1 MNEPSFREDF
11 RRSLRPLARL
21 IGAVPVPSMS
31 LPGILG
37 TYLLPEDDADFTTAY
52 KIVPSIQFAIE
63 FYQSVIA
70 GTPLRFYAGVGDAR
84 KEIERAPG
92 NIVELWQT
100 ANSEDTGFDLIEQ
113 LVGSLETH
121 GKAFLFKDYLGTS
134 TVRQFW
140 MLFPPDVRPVPA
152 KVGRGV
158 VEYEVRSGNSIVRVP
173 RQQIV
178 HFKRYDPDF
187 GYNGLSRLSSLRL
200 AYETQRDAARFHRE
214 FFRRGGT
221 VAGHY
226 STEQS
231 LDDDDIERLK
241 KDVEQRYQGPE
252 NAWKPVVL
260 PRKLQYVRAGLTF
273 DEMQFVESEK
283 ITTTQ
288 VLRLFKIHP
297 ILACENVSAGLNSDV
312 ASTAMMIALRFG
324 IMPACQRIVST
335 LNERLLASGEFGRD
349 VSCEF
354 DFSKDPVLVEA
365 WLKNAEAWTKAT
377 GAPVASRAQARE
389 RLELDEEG
397 DPESLHE
404 LLVPISLMT
413 ESERGE
419 EPEVPPTTSPL
430 PPAAP
435 PAEGEEEE
443 PETEARNPAKGSRP
457 QARMSRDAIR
467 RRNERLLRLSERRV
481 RAEALRIF
489 RTQRTRVVAAIEA
502 QGEEKAGEPRSVSRV
517 YDVEAILANLEDP
530 GDRRRVRRLIRAIVE
545 DAGEKALADLAL
557 DVAFALT
564 DREIVEWIESKA
576 AKFVSN
582 INETTRER
590 LREAIAEAST
600 DGGTLGE
607 IVSAVDEVFAGRRGN
622 AETIA
627 RTETAPAFN
636 YGATAAWK
644 QSGVVGTKV
653 WLTAGDEAVR
663 EAHAAAEGQEVPL
676 DADFSVGGESLAFPG
691 DPGGSVGN
699 IANCRCTCA
708 PGAIATGETAEV
720 AVPAAIRARL
730 GGGAGLAKRNG
741 DGRLLTVEEFLA
753 GR

>member
-1 MNEPSFREDF
+1 MSNTTFRDDF
-11 RRSLRPLARL
+11 RRSLRPIARL
-21 IGAVPVPSMS
+21 FGAVPVPNLS

-52 KIVPSIQFAIE
+52 KIVPTIQFAIE
-63 FYQSVIA
+63 FYQTVIA
-70 GTPLRFYAGVGDAR
+70 GTPLRFYVGRGDAR

-92 NIVELWQT
+92 NIVEVWQN
-100 ANSEDTGFDLIEQ
+100 ANTEDTGFDLIEQ

-121 GKAFLFKDYLGTS
+121 GKAYLFKDYLGSS
-134 TVRQFW
+134 TVQQFW
-140 MLFPPDVRPVPA
+140 MLYPPDVRPVPA
-152 KVGRGV
+152 RVGRGI
-158 VEYEVRSGNSIVRVP
+158 VEYEVRNGNSIVRVP

-200 AYETQRDAARFHRE
+200 SYETQRDAARFHRE

-260 PRKLQYVRAGLTF
+260 PRKLQFVRAGLTF
-273 DEMQFVESEK
+273 AEMQFVESEK
-283 ITTTQ
+283 LTTTQ

-297 ILACENVSAGLNSDV
+297 ILASENVSAGLNSDV

-324 IMPACQRIVST
+324 IFPACQRIVAT

-349 VSCEF
+349 VTCDF

-365 WLKNAEAWTKAT
+365 WLKNAAAWTNAT

-389 RLELDEEG
+389 RLELDEED
-397 DPESLHE
+397 DPESLRE

-419 EPEVPPTTSPL
+419 EPAVPPATSP
-430 PPAAP
+430 AP
-435 PAEGEEEE
+435 PAPSPAEDDGGAPESEGGKS
-443 PETEARNPAKGSRP
+443 PDRGSP
-457 QARMSRDAIR
+457 SQARTSRDAIR
-467 RRNERLLRLSERRV
+467 RRNDRLLKVSERRV

-489 RTQRTRVVAAIEA
+489 RGQRARIVAAVEA
-502 QGEEKAGEPRSVSRV
+502 QGEAKTGEPRSVSRV
-517 YDVEAILANLEDP
+517 YDLDAILADLDDP
-530 GDRRRVRRLIRAIVE
+530 NDRKRVKRLIRAIVE
-545 DAGEKALADLAL
+545 DSGAMAIADLAL
-557 DVAFALT
+557 DVAFDMT
-564 DREIVEWIESKA
+564 DREIAQWIEEKGA
-576 AKFVSN
+576 RFVTA
-582 INETTRER
+582 INETTRDR
-590 LREAIAEAST
+590 LRSAIAEAST

-607 IVSAVDEVFAGRRGN
+607 IVSAVDGVFAGRRGN

-636 YGATAAWK
+636 FGATEAWK

-676 DADFSVGGESLAFPG
+676 DADFSVGGESLSFPG
-691 DPGGSVGN
+691 DPQGSVGN

-708 PGAIATGETAEV
+708 PGTIAGVEE
-720 AVPAAIRARL
+720 AAPLPKALADRL
-730 GGGAGLAKRNG
+730 AGGFAKRNG